1 MKTLDFERVHQNSS
15 NFFFNLESAEC
26 PLSFEQNV
34 RAAVAKKELKT
45 GGQPEEFWSKF
56 LQKNGIAAAPSL
68 TFLMP

>member
-45 GGQPEEFWSKF
+45 GGQPEEF
-56 LQKNGIAAAPSL
+56 
-68 TFLMP
+68 